1 MTIGEYFSGLLGGLK
16 SLATGMSVTWVELFT
31 KKVTQQYPE
40 NRKKLVIPPRVRGEL
55 TMPHDENNEHAC
67 TSCGI
72 CQMNCPNGTI
82 NIISNMIE
90 TEDGKKKKILGTY
103 TYDLGM
109 CTFCNLCVLTC
120 PSDAIKFS
128 TEFENAVFRRKSLK
142 QVLNHD
148 GSKLRE
154 KKKVAPATPVAPKA
168 ETPKVEP
175 KTSES
180 VDNAK
185 VNVETTKSSSEAP
198 ASKPEAPKVVA
209 KPTEVSDT
217 TKASTEEK
225 KLDGVK
231 PETTSVKEESKETS
245 SAVENKADSKI
256 DIVAPKTLEKK
267 SLTKSSELQEKPE
280 VEEKQ
285 ESKVVDN
292 TEVKNTS
299 QPDASDGDSKNS
311 KTNKE

>member
-16 SLATGMSVTWVELFT
+16 SLATGMGVTWTELFT

-82 NIISNMIE
+82 NIVSKMIE
-90 TEDGKKKKILGTY
+90 TEEGKKKKILGTY

-142 QVLNHD
+142 QTLNHE

-154 KKKVAPATPVAPKA
+154 KKKVAPATPVAPKPEA
-168 ETPKVEP
+168 
-175 KTSES
+175 
-180 VDNAK
+180 AK
-185 VNVETTKSSSEAP
+185 VAPKKEVTDNVE
-198 ASKPEAPKVVA
+198 V
-209 KPTEVSDT
+209 
-217 TKASTEEK
+217 
-225 KLDGVK
+225 
-231 PETTSVKEESKETS
+231 SVKEVEVKEVKESPNVVQE
-245 SAVENKADSKI
+245 KI
-256 DIVAPKTLEKK
+256 NVAPRPEDKK
-267 SLTKSSELQEKPE
+267 SEIEPATKDSA
-280 VEEKQ
+280 
-285 ESKVVDN
+285 
-292 TEVKNTS
+292 NTS
-299 QPDASDGDSKNS
+299 LDENPKNDSTTDNSNS